1 MVIPMSGSNQTVYAV
16 GLVTIAVIIAIGFFL
31 LLYAGKPTD
40 GLETGFV
47 AVLGFFFGG
56 TLVHT
61 ALATMA
67 DKNIDATSNAVQTV
81 ERVAHTAVVD
91 ASDVGTNVENGPPGE
106 TGGSA
111 PNNRIVGG

>member
-1 MVIPMSGSNQTVYAV
+1 MVIPMNGSNQTVYAV

-91 ASDVGTNVENGPPGE
+91 AADSGSSAPAATPGGTS
-106 TGGSA
+106 GSA